1 MLNQGCCY
9 ICSMSGVKPVK
20 RYSTNRVTNLSEFLC
35 AQLSLIVATTRDKVD
50 SCDSIS
56 FKVKSNVI
64 GTRGLVLADLPNM
77 AAPGRATT
85 YSYTSIRH

>member
-20 RYSTNRVTNLSEFLC
+20 RYSTNWVTCSSEFLC
-35 AQLSLIVATTRDKVD
+35 AQLSLVVATTRDKVG

-64 GTRGLVLADLPNM
+64 GTRGVGSGGFTKHGGA
-77 AAPGRATT
+77 RKSH
-85 YSYTSIRH
+85 YI